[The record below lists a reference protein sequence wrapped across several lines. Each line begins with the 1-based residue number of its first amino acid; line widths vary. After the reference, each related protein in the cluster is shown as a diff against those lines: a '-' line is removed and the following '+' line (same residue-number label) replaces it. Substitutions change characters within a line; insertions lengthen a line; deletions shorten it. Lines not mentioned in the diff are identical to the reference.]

1 MGEPL
6 TLDCGHGVTVS
17 GLVDRPKRPVAW
29 LTLAHGAGAGMT
41 HPFMASVAEGLSRR
55 GIGVL
60 RYNFPF
66 MERGGRRPDA
76 PGVAK
81 ATVRAAVRAAA
92 DLAGPAPLLAGGKSF
107 GARMTSEAAAEAPL
121 AGVRG
126 LIFLGFPLHPA
137 GKPAVTRAAHLAR
150 VTCPMLFLQ
159 GTRDTLADLALL
171 TKVVDTLNG
180 PVTLSIIDDADHS
193 FHVRAASG
201 RTDNAA
207 RDDMLDRLRAWIDE
221 TLAGKPIA
229 AHTTPC

>member
-6 TLDCGHGVTVS
+6 TIDRGNGGTVS

-29 LTLAHGAGAGMT
+29 LALAHGAGAGMT

-66 MERGGRRPDA
+66 MERGSRRPDA
-76 PGVAK
+76 PAVAK
-81 ATVRAAVRAAA
+81 ATVRAAVKAAA
-92 DLAGPAPLLAGGKSF
+92 DLAGAAPLFAGGKSF

-121 AGVRG
+121 ARVRG
-126 LIFLGFPLHPA
+126 LVFLGFPLHPA
-137 GKPAVTRAAHLAR
+137 GKPAVTRAAHLNDVA
-150 VTCPMLFLQ
+150 CPMLFLQ

-171 TKVVDTLNG
+171 TNVVDTLTG
-180 PVTLSIIDDADHS
+180 PVTLSIIEDADHS

-201 RTDNAA
+201 RTDDAV
-207 RDDMLDRLRAWIDE
+207 REDMLDRLRVWIDE
-221 TLAGKPIA
+221 TLGGKPVA
-229 AHTTPC
+229 AHATPC